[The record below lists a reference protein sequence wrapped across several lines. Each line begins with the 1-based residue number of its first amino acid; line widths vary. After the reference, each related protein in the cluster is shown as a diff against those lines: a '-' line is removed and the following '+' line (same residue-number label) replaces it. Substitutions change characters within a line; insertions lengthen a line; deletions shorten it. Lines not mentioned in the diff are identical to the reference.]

1 MRIHVLETDIRL
13 ASPRDE
19 VFPFF
24 ADAMNLQQITPPF
37 LDFRILTPPPIRME
51 AGTLIDYSLKLR
63 GIPIRWRTR
72 IAGWDPPF
80 SFVDEQVRGPY
91 RLWVHEH
98 RFLEEDEGTRVL
110 DRVRYAVPGG
120 ALVHRLLVRRE
131 VERIFAYRTERLRE
145 RFGGPV

>member
-13 ASPRDE
+13 SPPRDE

-24 ADAMNLQQITPPF
+24 ADAMNLQEITPPF
-37 LDFRILTPPPIRME
+37 LDFRILTRPPIRME

-63 GIPIRWRTR
+63 GIPLRWRTR
-72 IAGWDPPF
+72 IAEWQPPF
-80 SFVDEQVRGPY
+80 RFVDEQVRGPY

-98 RFLEEDEGTRVL
+98 RFLEEEGGTRVL

-120 ALVHRLLVRRE
+120 ALVNRLLVRRE

-145 RFGGPV
+145 RFGGAA